1 MMNDVEYTIDIIKN
15 HPYVIAQDVGFK
27 DVRRYPH
34 NEWMHEIMTGTTDYT
49 LLAHRGSFKSS
60 VLSVCIALFMIVKPD
75 SNIIFL
81 RKADNDVSE
90 MIRMVKKALE
100 SETLQ
105 HIARVLYKRPIELK
119 ESTASTIT
127 TNLYMSASGASQL
140 LGIGLKSSIT
150 GKHADL
156 VITDDICNVL
166 DRTSKAERDKT
177 KLQYQELQNI
187 RNRGGRIIN
196 LGTKWHAEDVFTL
209 MDNIHVYDCYHTGL
223 ISDEQLQKIRGSM
236 SPSLFACNYELRI
249 IAAENALFETPPQ
262 FYKQEYDED
271 GEPINPL
278 RDGIAHVDAA
288 YGGEDYTAFTCGKRV
303 GDTLYMYG
311 RMWHT
316 HVDTCLEKILADCDR
331 LQCAP
336 IYCENNGDKGFLGKE
351 IKRLNPNMPVRTY
364 AEKENKYIKI
374 STYLR
379 KWWNNILWLEGTDP
393 EYLAQIMDY
402 TEDAEHDDAC
412 LAGDT
417 LIATLTG
424 DKLIKD
430 IKTGE
435 YVITPA
441 GIRKVLF
448 AGVTG
453 YKAVQNYHGLF
464 ATPDHKIFDK
474 CNGTFSRADRLTC
487 AASYDI
493 ISLKELII
501 WKTRL
506 LCSMAKPMSEIQRAD
521 ITSSAQQEIA
531 NVKMQSS
538 YTELSGN
545 ITTGQSRK
553 GITYIT
559 LMVMSI
565 ITTLVT
571 WSVYKLGN
579 TCRAMQRKIL
589 KIANIGDAIEN
600 SCLHSKK
607 KQKNG
612 TGAKPGQNG
621 TGNTHKNLLPKQT
634 STALKNNVNSVA
646 KRILG
651 LRNNVSALKVAV
663 KKQDGAGLDLNSN
676 LVKGSAKT
684 VGDCSP
690 HTMSGTNFVVSDVN
704 SSIIPVYNLTVE
716 KAGCYYANGILV
728 SNCDSAACICR
739 TFDRRT
745 LDSYQSLFGG

>member
-1 MMNDVEYTIDIIKN
+1 MNREQALDFLLNRPVDYAKMLGFTKLGHLHNQWIIDMVRGTEDKTLMAHRASYKTTCVSIALAEIIILLPRLKTMFMRKTDTDIKEVIKQVQKILVDPHTLYIVQCIYGINLRLTIQTANEISTNLANDVK
-15 HPYVIAQDVGFK
+15 
-27 DVRRYPH
+27 
-34 NEWMHEIMTGTTDYT
+34 GT
-49 LLAHRGSFKSS
+49 
-60 VLSVCIALFMIVKPD
+60 
-75 SNIIFL
+75 
-81 RKADNDVSE
+81 
-90 MIRMVKKALE
+90 
-100 SETLQ
+100 
-105 HIARVLYKRPIELK
+105 
-119 ESTASTIT
+119 
-127 TNLYMSASGASQL
+127 SQL
-140 LGIGLKSSIT
+140 IGIGTGGSLT
-150 GKHADL
+150 GKHYDR
-156 VITDDICNVL
+156 IFTDDIINL
-166 DRTSKAERDKT
+166 QDRISKAERDRT
-177 KLQYQELQNI
+177 KLVYQELQNI
-187 RNRGGRIIN
+187 KNRGGRIFN
-196 LGTKWHAEDVFTL
+196 TLTPWHKEDASML
-209 MDNIHVYDCYHTGL
+209 MPEPERFDCYHTGL
-223 ISDEQLQKIRGSM
+223 ITKEELEKIRQSM
-236 SPSLFACNYELRI
+236 SPSLFAANYELRH

-262 FYKQEYDED
+262 FFDKPEL
-271 GEPINPL
+271 L

-393 EYLAQIMDY
+393 EYLSQIMDY

-424 DKLIKD
+424 DKPIKD
-430 IKTGE
+430 IKVGE

-441 GIRKVLF
+441 GVRKVLF

-453 YKAVQNYHGLF
+453 YKTVQNYNGLF

-474 CNGTFSRADRLTC
+474 CNGTFSRADSLTC

-493 ISLKELII
+493 ISLKELIV

-506 LCSMAKPMSEIQRAD
+506 LCSTAKPMSEIQRAD
-521 ITSSAQQEIA
+521 ITSSTQQEIA
-531 NVKMQSS
+531 NAKMQSS
-538 YTELSGN
+538 CTEPSGN
-545 ITTGQSRK
+545 ITMEQFQK

-559 LMVMSI
+559 LMGISTIM
-565 ITTLVT
+565 TLAT
-571 WSVYKLGN
+571 WSVYKLGSI
-579 TCRAMQRKIL
+579 CRAMQKKIL
-589 KIANIGDAIEN
+589 KTVNIGGVIKN
-600 SCLHSKK
+600 SYFHSKK
-607 KQKNG
+607 KRKNG
-612 TGAKPGQNG
+612 TEAQRAENG
-621 TGNTHKNLLPKQT
+621 TSNTHKNQFLKAIFTMLK
-634 STALKNNVNSVA
+634 SSVSIAEKHILRLFNKDFALQV
-646 KRILG
+646 
-651 LRNNVSALKVAV
+651 V
-663 KKQDGAGLDLNSN
+663 KGKQDGAGLGLNSSP
-676 LVKGSAKT
+676 VKNNAKIVAAHSLHTTLGTSFAVQSA
-684 VGDCSP
+684 
-690 HTMSGTNFVVSDVN
+690 N
-704 SSIIPVYNLTVE
+704 SNIIPVYNLTVE

-739 TFDRRT
+739 LFDRRA